1 MYNLMKDYLIVQRLS
16 RIEDRGLQPG
26 WWALLIYMAF
36 IAGCMTLQPSTSLHP
51 PSNRGR
57 HLEMNAWLKTVE
69 ITDPEITDTKQK
81 EQISITLT
89 NNLLRF
95 LREGK
100 YLRKVEL
107 LPGNPQ
113 PEDVVL
119 LFQFDRY
126 RQRRSA
132 QVFQSS
138 DSSDVSGML
147 ILTRADGHFI
157 KEVRASLKEEHPV
170 DIFSTEAAL
179 PSGMAARTYVI
190 EELLWKALSA
200 LQPNS

>member
-1 MYNLMKDYLIVQRLS
+1 
-16 RIEDRGLQPG
+16 
-26 WWALLIYMAF
+26 
-36 IAGCMTLQPSTSLHP
+36 
-51 PSNRGR
+51 
-57 HLEMNAWLKTVE
+57 MNAWLKTVE

-147 ILTRADGHFI
+147 ILTRADGHVI

>member
-1 MYNLMKDYLIVQRLS
+1 MKDYLIVQRLS
-16 RIEDRGLQPG
+16 RVGDRGLPPG

-36 IAGCMTLQPSTSLHP
+36 IAGCVTLPPSTSLHP
-51 PSNRGR
+51 PNNRGH

-132 QVFQSS
+132 QVFRSS

-147 ILTRADGHFI
+147 ILTRADGHVI

-179 PSGMAARTYVI
+179 PSGMASRTYVI